1 MNCSCRGDTFALLF
15 VIINE
20 ILENLMEKTN
30 YYNLPYKAVKEL
42 LHTDTEQGLTEH
54 EAMERLREYGYNEFK
69 KREHTTLW
77 QKFVAQFK
85 SFMIIVLL
93 IAAAISGV
101 TGYMNG
107 EGITDALIILVIL
120 VANAIIGMVQESKA
134 ERSLDALERMAAPRC
149 KVVRDGE
156 RRIIESR
163 ELVPGDIVEI
173 ETGDS
178 IPADLRLTEAINLK
192 VQEAALTGESVPVEK
207 STESIEG
214 DASIGDRV
222 NMAFASCSVTY
233 GRGRGIVVATGTDSE
248 MGKIA
253 AMIESVPEM
262 KTPMQVRL
270 DQLGRVLAIVSL
282 VVCGIIFV
290 IGLCYGRPLME
301 MFMTAVSLAVAAI
314 PEGLPAVSTI
324 VLALGVQR
332 LAKQN
337 AIVRNLPSVETLGST
352 TVICSDKTGTLTQNR
367 MTVVETVRG
376 ASNSSELS
384 EYSEN
389 SEHSENSDTP
399 KNPHQLIPIA
409 VLCNDAVISR
419 EDDTVTTIGDPTETA
434 LVDLG
439 LRFGIDKDALL
450 AEMPRVAEVPFDSE
464 RKRMATIHHTASG
477 RYLVA
482 VKGGVDEVLEC
493 CTKINVDDNAQ
504 PSRKTSSI
512 LSFTVRSI
520 TGDDIHRI
528 FEKNEEMA
536 SKALRVLA
544 IAYKYM
550 DELPS
555 DISAASIE
563 DGLTFVGMV
572 GMIDPPRE
580 EARLAVEQCRRAGI
594 KPVMITGDHA
604 LTASAIATQLGIMTA
619 GDRVLTGAEVE
630 RLSDDELR
638 EQCGSVAVFARVAPE
653 HKVRIVK
660 AFQQRG
666 NVVAMTGDGVND
678 APALKL
684 ADIGVAMG
692 ITGTD
697 VAKEAADVVL
707 ADDNFATI
715 VTSVREGRRI
725 FDNLMKSIQFMV
737 STNLGEIILLFVA
750 VLCNFNMPLLP
761 IQLLFINLVG
771 DSLPSLALSVDHAA
785 KDIMERPPVTPRR
798 GIFTRAFTTKVVLQS
813 LIIGAASLG
822 AYMIGMGHSV
832 ETARTMT
839 FAVMI
844 FSQFTMI
851 FSIRAGRQ
859 WFTHRFFTN
868 RWLWLTIVLVTTLT
882 LLVMLIPSM
891 QVLFKLTALSAPQ
904 WGMVIGLSIGVL
916 IVSEL
921 LKWIT
926 NASTRKES

>member
-1 MNCSCRGDTFALLF
+1 
-15 VIINE
+15 
-20 ILENLMEKTN
+20 MEKKN
-30 YYNLPYKAVKEL
+30 YYNLSYKAVKEL
-42 LHTDTEQGLTEH
+42 LHTDTVQGLTEH
-54 EAMERLREYGYNEFK
+54 EAQERLKEYGYNEFK

-107 EGITDALIILVIL
+107 EGMTDALIILVIL

-207 STESIEG
+207 STESVEG

-233 GRGRGIVVATGTDSE
+233 GRGRGIVVATGPDSE

-324 VLALGVQR
+324 VLALGVQK

-367 MTVVETVRG
+367 MTVVEMGMGTEVSG
-376 ASNSSELS
+376 LTSLS
-384 EYSEN
+384 LL
-389 SEHSENSDTP
+389 HS
-399 KNPHQLIPIA
+399 QLVQFS

-464 RKRMATIHHTASG
+464 RKRMATIHRTASG

-504 PSRKTSSI
+504 PARKTSHKSPSI
-512 LSFTVRSI
+512 LSFTVRNIS
-520 TGDDIHRI
+520 GDDIHRI

-563 DGLTFVGMV
+563 EGLTFVGMV

-580 EARLAVEQCRRAGI
+580 EARLAVAQCRRAGI

-604 LTASAIATQLGIMTA
+604 LTASAIATQLGIMTT

-715 VTSVREGRRI
+715 VTSVCEGRRI

-737 STNLGEIILLFVA
+737 STNLGEIILLLVA
-750 VLCNFNMPLLP
+750 VLCNFDMPLLP

-785 KDIMERPPVTPRR
+785 KDIMERPPVKPHQ

-822 AYMIGMGHSV
+822 AYMIGMGHSI

-859 WFTHRFFTN
+859 RFTHRFFTN

-882 LLVMLIPSM
+882 LLVMLVPAM
-891 QVLFKLTALSAPQ
+891 QTLFKLTALSAPQ

-921 LKWIT
+921 LKLL
-926 NASTRKES
+926 TRRVK

>member
-1 MNCSCRGDTFALLF
+1 
-15 VIINE
+15 
-20 ILENLMEKTN
+20 MEKTN

-42 LHTDTEQGLTEH
+42 LHTDTVQGLTEH

-107 EGITDALIILVIL
+107 EGMTDALIILVIL

-282 VVCGIIFV
+282 VVCGIIFI

-384 EYSEN
+384 ESSEN
-389 SEHSENSDTP
+389 SENSEPP

-464 RKRMATIHHTASG
+464 RKRMATIHRTASG

-512 LSFTVRSI
+512 PSFTVRNIS
-520 TGDDIHRI
+520 GDDIHRI

-550 DELPS
+550 DELPG

-563 DGLTFVGMV
+563 EGLTFVGMV

-604 LTASAIATQLGIMTA
+604 LTASAIATQLGIMTT

-750 VLCNFNMPLLP
+750 VLCNFDMPLLP

-785 KDIMERPPVTPRR
+785 KDIMERPPVKPHQ
-798 GIFTRAFTTKVVLQS
+798 GIFTRAFTTRVVLQS

-822 AYMIGMGHSV
+822 AYMIGMEHSI

-882 LLVMLIPSM
+882 LLVMLVPAM
-891 QVLFKLTALSAPQ
+891 QTLFKLTALSAPQ

-921 LKWIT
+921 LKLLT
-926 NASTRKES
+926 NKFSRNDGKR

>member
-30 YYNLPYKAVKEL
+30 FYNLRYKAVKEL
-42 LHTDTEQGLTEH
+42 LHTDTVQGLTEH
-54 EAMERLREYGYNEFK
+54 EAMERLGEYGYNEFK

-207 STESIEG
+207 STDSIEG

-367 MTVVETVRG
+367 MTVVEMGMG
-376 ASNSSELS
+376 AEVSGLTSLS
-384 EYSEN
+384 LL
-389 SEHSENSDTP
+389 HS
-399 KNPHQLIPIA
+399 QLVQFS

-419 EDDTVTTIGDPTETA
+419 EDDSVTTIGDPTETA

-464 RKRMATIHHTASG
+464 RKRMATIHRTASG

-493 CTKINVDDNAQ
+493 CTKMGTDDNAQ

-512 LSFTVRSI
+512 PSFTVRNI

-563 DGLTFVGMV
+563 DNLTFVGMV
-572 GMIDPPRE
+572 GMIDSPRE
-580 EARLAVEQCRRAGI
+580 EARLAVDQCRRAGI

-604 LTASAIATQLGIMTA
+604 LTASAIATQLGIMTT

-630 RLSDDELR
+630 RLTDDELR

-707 ADDNFATI
+707 VDDNFATI

-750 VLCNFNMPLLP
+750 VLCNFDMPLLP

-785 KDIMERPPVTPRR
+785 KDIMERPPVKPHQ
-798 GIFTRAFTTKVVLQS
+798 GIFTRAFTTRVVLQS

-822 AYMIGMGHSV
+822 AYMIGMEHSI

-868 RWLWLTIVLVTTLT
+868 RWLWLTIALVTTLT
-882 LLVMLIPSM
+882 LLVMLVPAM
-891 QVLFKLTALSAPQ
+891 QTLFKLTALSAPQ
-904 WGMVIGLSIGVL
+904 WGMVIGFSIGVL
-916 IVSEL
+916 LVSEL
-921 LKWIT
+921 LKLL
-926 NASTRKES
+926 TRRVK

>member
-1 MNCSCRGDTFALLF
+1 
-15 VIINE
+15 
-20 ILENLMEKTN
+20 MEKTN

-42 LHTDTEQGLTEH
+42 LHTDTVQGLTEH
-54 EAMERLREYGYNEFK
+54 EAQERLGEYGYNEFK

-107 EGITDALIILVIL
+107 EGMTDALIILVIL

-134 ERSLDALERMAAPRC
+134 EKSLDALERMAAPRS

-233 GRGRGIVVATGTDSE
+233 GRGRGIVVATGPDSE

-282 VVCGIIFV
+282 VVCGIIFI

-324 VLALGVQR
+324 VLALGVQK

-337 AIVRNLPSVETLGST
+337 AIVCNLPSVETLGST

-367 MTVVETVRG
+367 MTVVEMGMGTEVSG
-376 ASNSSELS
+376 LASLS
-384 EYSEN
+384 LL
-389 SEHSENSDTP
+389 HS
-399 KNPHQLIPIA
+399 QLVQFS

-419 EDDTVTTIGDPTETA
+419 EDDSVTTIGDPTETA

-450 AEMPRVAEVPFDSE
+450 TEMPRVAEVPFDSD
-464 RKRMATIHHTASG
+464 RKRMTTIHSTASG

-493 CTKINVDDNAQ
+493 CTKINVDDNEK
-504 PSRKTSSI
+504 PSRKTSHKSPSI
-512 LSFTVRSI
+512 LSFTVRNI

-555 DISAASIE
+555 DISAVSIE
-563 DGLTFVGMV
+563 EGLTFVGMV

-580 EARLAVEQCRRAGI
+580 EARLAVAQCRRAGI

-604 LTASAIATQLGIMTA
+604 LTASAIATQLGIMTT

-737 STNLGEIILLFVA
+737 STNLGEIILLLVA
-750 VLCNFNMPLLP
+750 VLLNFDMPLLP

-785 KDIMERPPVTPRR
+785 KDIMERPPVTPHQ
-798 GIFTRAFTTKVVLQS
+798 GIFTRAFTTRVVLQS
-813 LIIGAASLG
+813 LIIGVASLG
-822 AYMIGMGHSV
+822 AYMIGLEHSI

-868 RWLWLTIVLVTTLT
+868 RWLWLTIALVVALT
-882 LLVMLIPSM
+882 LIVMLVPAM
-891 QVLFKLTALSAPQ
+891 QGLFKITALSTSQ
-904 WGMVIGLSIGVL
+904 WWMVVGLSVGVL

-921 LKWIT
+921 LKLLTWQMKKS
-926 NASTRKES
+926 NG

>member
-163 ELVPGDIVEI
+163 ELVLGDIVEI

-214 DASIGDRV
+214 DVSIGDRV

-367 MTVVETVRG
+367 MTVVEMGMG
-376 ASNSSELS
+376 AEVSGLTSLS
-384 EYSEN
+384 LL
-389 SEHSENSDTP
+389 HS
-399 KNPHQLIPIA
+399 QLVQFS

-419 EDDTVTTIGDPTETA
+419 EDDSVTTIGDPTETA

-464 RKRMATIHHTASG
+464 RKRMATIHRTASG

-504 PSRKTSSI
+504 PARKTSHKSPSI

-550 DELPS
+550 DELPG
-555 DISAASIE
+555 DISAVSIE
-563 DGLTFVGMV
+563 ESLTFVGMV

-604 LTASAIATQLGIMTA
+604 LTASAIATQLGIMTT

-630 RLSDDELR
+630 RMTDDELR

-737 STNLGEIILLFVA
+737 STNLGEIILLLVA
-750 VLCNFNMPLLP
+750 VLCNFDMPLLP

-785 KDIMERPPVTPRR
+785 KDIMERPPVKPHQ
-798 GIFTRAFTTKVVLQS
+798 GIFTRAFTTRVVLQS

-822 AYMIGMGHSV
+822 AYMIGMGHSI

-868 RWLWLTIVLVTTLT
+868 RWLWLTIALVTTLT
-882 LLVMLIPSM
+882 LLVMLVPAM
-891 QVLFKLTALSAPQ
+891 QTLFKLTALSAPQ
-904 WGMVIGLSIGVL
+904 WGMVIGLSVGVL

-921 LKWIT
+921 LKLL
-926 NASTRKES
+926 TRRVK

>member
-1 MNCSCRGDTFALLF
+1 
-15 VIINE
+15 
-20 ILENLMEKTN
+20 MEKTN

-42 LHTDTEQGLTEH
+42 LHTDTVQGLTEH
-54 EAMERLREYGYNEFK
+54 EAQERLREYGYNEFK
-69 KREHTTLW
+69 KREHTSLW

-107 EGITDALIILVIL
+107 EGMTDALIILVIL

-134 ERSLDALERMAAPRC
+134 EKSLDALERMAAPRC

-207 STESIEG
+207 STESVEG

-233 GRGRGIVVATGTDSE
+233 GRGRGIVVATGSDSE

-282 VVCGIIFV
+282 VVCGIIFI

-324 VLALGVQR
+324 VLALGVQK

-337 AIVRNLPSVETLGST
+337 AIVRNLPSVETLGSI

-367 MTVVETVRG
+367 MTVVEMGMGTEVSG
-376 ASNSSELS
+376 LASLS
-384 EYSEN
+384 LL
-389 SEHSENSDTP
+389 HS
-399 KNPHQLIPIA
+399 QLVQFS

-419 EDDTVTTIGDPTETA
+419 EDDSVTTIGDPTETA

-450 AEMPRVAEVPFDSE
+450 TEMPRVAEVPFDSD
-464 RKRMATIHHTASG
+464 RKRMTTIHSTASG

-493 CTKINVDDNAQ
+493 CTKINVDDNEK
-504 PSRKTSSI
+504 PSRKTSHKSPSI
-512 LSFTVRSI
+512 LSFTVRNI

-563 DGLTFVGMV
+563 EGLTFVGMV

-580 EARLAVEQCRRAGI
+580 EARLAVAQCRRAGI

-725 FDNLMKSIQFMV
+725 FDNLMKSILFMV
-737 STNLGEIILLFVA
+737 STNLGEIILLLVA
-750 VLCNFNMPLLP
+750 VLLNFDMPLLP

-785 KDIMERPPVTPRR
+785 KDIMERPPVTPHQ
-798 GIFTRAFTTKVVLQS
+798 GIFTRSFTTKVVLQS
-813 LIIGAASLG
+813 LIIGVASLG
-822 AYMIGMGHSV
+822 AYMIGLEHSI

-868 RWLWLTIVLVTTLT
+868 RWLWLTIALVVALT
-882 LLVMLIPSM
+882 LIVMLVPAM
-891 QVLFKLTALSAPQ
+891 QGLFKITALSTSQ
-904 WGMVIGLSIGVL
+904 WWMVVGLSVGVL

-921 LKWIT
+921 LKLLTWQM
-926 NASTRKES
+926 KKQ